1 MDKKITRRDMLRAS
15 LSAAA
20 CASLPSMASAS
31 NKKPNIVVI
40 VIDDMGWNDVSC
52 NGSKYY
58 ETPNV
63 DKLAAEGMRFTDGY
77 AACPV
82 CSPTRASIMTGKYPA
97 RLHLTNFLYGTRKRT
112 DSTILPVDY
121 EHQLP
126 LEEVTLAEGLKSAG
140 YKTCHIGKWHLGG
153 KGFFPEDQGFDI
165 NIGGC
170 YSGMPRSFF
179 WPKWGKNPPI
189 EGRKENEYLPDR
201 LGDEAAAFIDANHQ
215 NPFFLYLA
223 HYAVHIPLE
232 AKQAMIDKYKD
243 KPAWNGQNNPIYAA
257 MVESIDLSVGKVMQ
271 ALKQNGVDDNTIVV
285 FTSDNGGLS
294 VQEGSN
300 TPATCNTPLR
310 GGKGHL
316 YEGGIRVPWVVKWP
330 GVVKPSEVCHDAVST
345 VDLFPTLLHA
355 AGVDKPKTNGVIDGE
370 DIFPLLSS
378 KGKLE
383 RDAIYWHYPHFA
395 NQKGRPGGVMRQD
408 DFKLIERYED
418 GTLELYNLK
427 EDISEK
433 KNIAM
438 QHPRKA
444 KVMQKQLHKWLKSV
458 DATMCPANP
467 NFPG

>member
-1 MDKKITRRDMLRAS
+1 MLRS
-15 LSAAA
+15 SISAAA
-20 CASLPSMASAS
+20 CVGLPSLALASD
-31 NKKPNIVVI
+31 KKPNIVVV

-52 NGSKYY
+52 NGSQYY

-97 RLHLTNFLYGTRKRT
+97 RLHLTNFLYGTRKRN
-112 DSTILPVDY
+112 DSPVLPVDY
-121 EHQLP
+121 ERQLP

-153 KGFFPEDQGFDI
+153 KGYFPEDQGFDV

-201 LGDEAAAFIDANHQ
+201 LGDEAAAFIDANHD

-257 MVESIDLSVGKVMQ
+257 MVESIDKSVGKVIQ
-271 ALKQNGVDDNTIVV
+271 ALKKNGVDDNTIVV

-294 VQEGSN
+294 VEEGSN

-330 GVVKPSEVCHDAVST
+330 GVVKPGVVCNEAVST

-355 AGVDKPKTNGVIDGE
+355 AGVDKPETNGAIDGE
-370 DIFPLLSS
+370 NIYPLLSQ
-378 KGKLE
+378 KGKLK
-383 RDAIYWHYPHFA
+383 RDAIYWHYPHYA
-395 NQKGRPGGVMRQD
+395 NQKGRLGGVIRQG

-433 KNIAM
+433 RNIAM
-438 QHPRKA
+438 QNLRKT

-458 DATMCPANP
+458 DATMCPDNP